1 MLAHGAM
8 RTNSDHKQRDSLGEG
23 AGVELITRLGIE
35 PLSVARWAKD
45 SSSVMFVELAPRLHL
60 VASRGPGHPDSRS
73 FYLAHAPG
81 ACAREGSVIFW
92 DLGGLLSTDLS
103 VVSACLGVGKANRKN
118 IAQLHMYYASPLVG
132 MAVTVG
138 NVALGGLIQFYRQP
152 DPFVEALRAACSAQF
167 AG

>member
-1 MLAHGAM
+1 M
-8 RTNSDHKQRDSLGEG
+8 RTNLDRKQRDELGEG
-23 AGVELITRLGIE
+23 AGAELITRLGLV
-35 PLSVARWAKD
+35 PVSVARWSKD

-73 FYLAHAPG
+73 FYLAHGPS

-92 DLGGLLSTDLS
+92 DLGGLLSTDLG
-103 VVSACLGVGKANRKN
+103 VVSTVLGVGKAHRKN

-138 NVALGGLIQFYRQP
+138 NVALGGLIEFHRQP
-152 DPFVEALRAACSAQF
+152 EPFVEALARACADSCRIRPS
-167 AG
+167 